1 MIRNEFERNC
11 IVVRWTQIFE
21 NELIDD
27 PSSDLYFVDIEQII
41 EGNYITDKVV
51 VCNIMVKEKLYN
63 DCLCEVIDS
72 SVKISDYRNLAMR
85 V

>member
-27 PSSDLYFVDIEQII
+27 PSGDLYFVDIEQII
-41 EGNYITDKVV
+41 EGN
-51 VCNIMVKEKLYN
+51 VKF
-63 DCLCEVIDS
+63 I
-72 SVKISDYRNLAMR
+72 
-85 V
+85 